1 MNVLVIG
8 SGARE
13 HAIAWKLAQSPR
25 VRDIYVA
32 PGNAGTAPVARNLPI
47 QESDTNGL
55 LRAARDNGI
64 HLTIVG
70 PEVPLA
76 EGIVD
81 TFQEQHMPIF
91 GPTRNAARIE
101 SSKSFAK
108 DLMQR
113 HGVPCAQSQTFDRMD
128 AAMAYIAEMGLP
140 IVIKA
145 DGLAAGKG
153 VAICFTHEEA
163 TTALEDSLVRR
174 TFGMAGAMV
183 VVEEY
188 LEGPEASLLAFCD
201 GKTVLPMT
209 PAADYKRAYDY
220 DQGPNTGGMG
230 AYSPPPYFGQAQ
242 VDEAKRTIL
251 EPIVHALAE
260 EGSPFVG
267 VLFAGLMVTSRG
279 LRVLEFN
286 CRFGDPE
293 TQVVLPRLKTDLL
306 SIVEACLQGQLD
318 TITLEWDS
326 QVSVGVVVASE
337 GYPREYK
344 TGYGITGLDQ
354 LADGIRVFHSG
365 TATRPMQDRNVA
377 SVEERLGGDIVTA
390 GGRVLTVVAM
400 GPTLETTRE
409 RVYQNVYLIRFEG
422 AFSRRDIGI
431 PSGSAASAPPIA
443 VSSSEQPAT

>member
-1 MNVLVIG
+1 
-8 SGARE
+8 
-13 HAIAWKLAQSPR
+13 
-25 VRDIYVA
+25 
-32 PGNAGTAPVARNLPI
+32 
-47 QESDTNGL
+47 
-55 LRAARDNGI
+55 
-64 HLTIVG
+64 
-70 PEVPLA
+70 
-76 EGIVD
+76 
-81 TFQEQHMPIF
+81 
-91 GPTRNAARIE
+91 
-101 SSKSFAK
+101 
-108 DLMQR
+108 
-113 HGVPCAQSQTFDRMD
+113 
-128 AAMAYIAEMGLP
+128 
-140 IVIKA
+140 
-145 DGLAAGKG
+145 
-153 VAICFTHEEA
+153 
-163 TTALEDSLVRR
+163 
-174 TFGMAGAMV
+174 
-183 VVEEY
+183 
-188 LEGPEASLLAFCD
+188 
-201 GKTVLPMT
+201 
-209 PAADYKRAYDY
+209 
-220 DQGPNTGGMG
+220 MG

-306 SIVEACLQGQLD
+306 SVVEACLQGQLD

-326 QVSVGVVVASE
+326 QASVGVVVASE

-365 TATRPMQDRNVA
+365 TAARPMQDRNVG

-400 GPTLETTRE
+400 GPTLEETRE
-409 RVYQNVYLIRFEG
+409 RVYQNVDLIRFEG

-443 VSSSEQPAT
+443 VSSPEQTTT

>member
-1 MNVLVIG
+1 M
-8 SGARE
+8 
-13 HAIAWKLAQSPR
+13 KKPPQ
-25 VRDIYVA
+25 
-32 PGNAGTAPVARNLPI
+32 
-47 QESDTNGL
+47 
-55 LRAARDNGI
+55 
-64 HLTIVG
+64 
-70 PEVPLA
+70 
-76 EGIVD
+76 
-81 TFQEQHMPIF
+81 
-91 GPTRNAARIE
+91 
-101 SSKSFAK
+101 
-108 DLMQR
+108 
-113 HGVPCAQSQTFDRMD
+113 
-128 AAMAYIAEMGLP
+128 
-140 IVIKA
+140 
-145 DGLAAGKG
+145 
-153 VAICFTHEEA
+153 
-163 TTALEDSLVRR
+163 ALEDALVRR
-174 TFGMAGAMV
+174 TFGMAGASV

-260 EGSPFVG
+260 AGSPFVG

-293 TQVVLPRLKTDLL
+293 SQVVLPRLKTDLL
-306 SIVEACLQGQLD
+306 SVVEACLQGQLD

-326 QVSVGVVVASE
+326 QASVGVVVASE

-344 TGYGITGLDQ
+344 TGYGITGLDR

-365 TATRPMQDRNVA
+365 TAARSMQNRDGGPNLPGGSA
-377 SVEERLGGDIVTA
+377 EERLSDEIVTA

-400 GPTLETTRE
+400 GPTLEETRE
-409 RVYQNVYLIRFEG
+409 RVYQNVDLIRFEG

-431 PSGSAASAPPIA
+431 PSGSAPSAPPIA
-443 VSSSEQPAT
+443 VSSPEQTTT